1 MNDHAVARIARRLQQ
16 VDHCAVVVAVGRS
29 QIVEPHIL
37 KVITAVHGILEGFL
51 DPANGAEQPVSDE
64 RDLLDE
70 MRGAALG
77 AEVALL
83 LPQARHMHGETSD
96 VLGYGHFIL
105 VDDDDKT
112 QSGTHVVE
120 CLVDHAACKGT
131 VTHDCH
137 RPGIRAHHPIRL
149 RKAQRRRQGRGAVP
163 RAEAVILALRA
174 FGEAGYTASLTQC
187 LHPLVAPRQHL
198 VDVALVSDIENE
210 VVARA
215 VEHPVH
221 RHGQL
226 HHAEIGGEVPPG
238 SGNGTQQF
246 AADFP
251 AQLRHFVL
259 RKHLEVGG
267 RVNAGKQNRREG
279 AFRPR
284 PRRDRFA
291 LRCFFLVGSHSVHP
305 LSAVMV

>member
-1 MNDHAVARIARRLQQ
+1 
-16 VDHCAVVVAVGRS
+16 
-29 QIVEPHIL
+29 
-37 KVITAVHGILEGFL
+37 
-51 DPANGAEQPVSDE
+51 
-64 RDLLDE
+64 

-149 RKAQRRRQGRGAVP
+149 RKAQRRRQGRGTVP

-174 FGEAGYTASLTQC
+174 FGEAGYPAPLTQC

-259 RKHLEVGG
+259 RKRLEVGG
-267 RVNAGKQNRREG
+267 HQRGSSLEQHRECREAEPAGWSFPPASPQG
-279 AFRPR
+279 SVRP
-284 PRRDRFA
+284 PVFFSGWFPFCTSSFRRDGLTYDPSYCTTYFLIFRERTSLFA
-291 LRCFFLVGSHSVHP
+291 ERAGGG
-305 LSAVMV
+305 

>member
-1 MNDHAVARIARRLQQ
+1 MPGKIIRHCGAGVRRSGRGGRHPVKSARIALGRRVSLPFPGFEVNDHAVARIARRLQQ

-37 KVITAVHGILEGFL
+37 EVITAVHGILEGFL

-105 VDDDDKT
+105 VDDDNKT

-120 CLVDHAACKGT
+120 CLVDHAACKST

-149 RKAQRRRQGRGAVP
+149 RKAPTG
-163 RAEAVILALRA
+163 
-174 FGEAGYTASLTQC
+174 TWSC
-187 LHPLVAPRQHL
+187 APRR
-198 VDVALVSDIENE
+198 S
-210 VVARA
+210 
-215 VEHPVH
+215 
-221 RHGQL
+221 
-226 HHAEIGGEVPPG
+226 
-238 SGNGTQQF
+238 
-246 AADFP
+246 
-251 AQLRHFVL
+251 
-259 RKHLEVGG
+259 
-267 RVNAGKQNRREG
+267 
-279 AFRPR
+279 
-284 PRRDRFA
+284 
-291 LRCFFLVGSHSVHP
+291 SHTRSPCVW
-305 LSAVMV
+305 